1 MMAPMMAQTR
11 KPAERMN
18 LRVLGTWGMILLHA
32 SCLLAFATG
41 VSRAAA
47 AACFLFYWARV
58 FGITVG
64 FHRCLAH
71 RAFRTSRVFQFILAW
86 LGTSAMQRGPLW
98 FVALHRV
105 HHRHADTEEDVH
117 SPVSRSFWWGHIGWI
132 LCRKFDQADLR
143 MVRDLSRYPELRWL
157 DRAFLLPPL
166 TVAAGATVWGL
177 ATGNSVLQMLV
188 WGFSIGTVL
197 VYHSTFAV
205 NSLAHR
211 FGARPYETK
220 DNSRNNLFV
229 AAIMMGEGFHNNHH
243 RFPTSARFGHAKWQI
258 DTGYWTLAVMERLGM
273 VWDVKGCPAGTGQ
286 EACSTRRVRRPWG
299 PRRWRGAPESPWRR
313 TPPPPELAPPRRT

>member
-1 MMAPMMAQTR
+1 MTTPLAAIGTAGLAAAPADR
-11 KPAERMN
+11 ID
-18 LRVLGTWGMILLHA
+18 LRVLGTWGMIVLHA
-32 SCLLAFATG
+32 SCLLAFFTG
-41 VSRAAA
+41 VSWPAA
-47 AACFLFYWARV
+47 AACFAFYWARV

-71 RAFRTSRVFQFILAW
+71 RSFRTSRVFQFILAW

-98 FVALHRV
+98 FVALHRL
-105 HHRHADTEEDVH
+105 HHRHADTGEDIH
-117 SPVSRSFWWGHIGWI
+117 SPVARSLWWGHIGWI

-143 MVRDLSRYPELRWL
+143 IVPDLSAYPELRWL

-166 TVAAGATVWGL
+166 SVGL
-177 ATGNSVLQMLV
+177 ISALLGWRLPGTTVLQTLV

-211 FGARPYETK
+211 FGTRPFDTK
-220 DNSRNNLFV
+220 DNSRNNVFV

-243 RFPTSARFGHAKWQI
+243 RFPTSARFGFEPWQI
-258 DTGYWTLAVMERLGM
+258 DVGYWALVVLEKLGA
-273 VWDVKGCPAGTGQ
+273 VWDI
-286 EACSTRRVRRPWG
+286 RVRLPGR
-299 PRRWRGAPESPWRR
+299 E
-313 TPPPPELAPPRRT
+313 